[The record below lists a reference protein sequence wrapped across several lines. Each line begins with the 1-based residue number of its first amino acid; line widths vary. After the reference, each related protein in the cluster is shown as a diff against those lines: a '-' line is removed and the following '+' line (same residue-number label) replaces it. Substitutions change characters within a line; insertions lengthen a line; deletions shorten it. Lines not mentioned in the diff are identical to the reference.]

1 MIHYFIIIYHN
12 YLSPFLLKSY
22 HNGDIFLNLS
32 IIGGNSFNNF
42 STSSSVDAAPKVVL
56 KEPCAFS
63 CGNPMANNTC
73 EGSKEPDV
81 QALPLD
87 AQIPS
92 KSNDKRIDSP
102 SINSKLILEFP
113 GNLLSPLGPLI

>member
-1 MIHYFIIIYHN
+1 
-12 YLSPFLLKSY
+12 
-22 HNGDIFLNLS
+22 
-32 IIGGNSFNNF
+32 
-42 STSSSVDAAPKVVL
+42 
-56 KEPCAFS
+56 
-63 CGNPMANNTC
+63 MANNTC

-113 GNLLSPLGPLI
+113 GNLLSPLGPFNLAYGILSRIPSINLSLNTVNLALFS